1 MMKSALMKGTYQV
14 KVLNEN
20 KEVVTDTG
28 EFDNLITDSA
38 LSMSTPFLNYNGD
51 DSLGGFYLCVGAG
64 VVTAP
69 TVSDTNLGNQIA
81 AVSFT
86 NQGRGFMSFSKISA
100 EGVFPIIYKS
110 SQVATFT
117 GISGDLSELGI
128 RRGSSSGTLVSR
140 SLIKDGAGDPIQ
152 ISVTTEQTVEITY
165 SVYSIVPS
173 DVIST
178 GVMSTPYGDSNYTVY
193 AGTKPYGIHM
203 LNFYYPM
210 YNSDSFADNTS
221 NRKYLLINSADS
233 TGTKSSHD
241 VIGSANYTHSAATQ
255 TTICHLNFNAKDTDQ
270 TFDRV
275 YSTSYISA
283 AQYAPW
289 VELETP
295 ITIPAFYDFHFDI
308 TFTWGRYVA

>member
-1 MMKSALMKGTYQV
+1 MMKSALMKGTYQL
-14 KVLNEN
+14 KVLNKN
-20 KEVVTDTG
+20 KDIFFDTG
-28 EFDNLITDSA
+28 EFENLITDAA
-38 LSMSTPFLNYNGD
+38 LSMSSPFVNYYS
-51 DSLGGFYLCVGAG
+51 DSTLGNFYLCVGAG

-69 TVSDTNLGNQIA
+69 TVSDVNLGNQIA
-81 AVSFT
+81 AKSFT
-86 NQGRGFMSFSKISA
+86 NQGYGFLSFSKVSV
-100 EGVFPIIYKS
+100 EGVFPIIYKC

-117 GISGDLSELGI
+117 GISGDLSELGV

-178 GVMSTPYGDSNYTVY
+178 GVMSTPYGDSNYTVH

-203 LNFYYPM
+203 LNFHLPI
-210 YNSDSFADNTS
+210 SFNAS
-221 NRKYLLINSADS
+221 PGLFKLLNSADNSGTVTVESMGAS
-233 TGTKSSHD
+233 TY
-241 VIGSANYTHSAATQ
+241 YTRNPADQ
-255 TTICHLNFNAKDTDQ
+255 TVTVHLHFDAKDTDQ
-270 TFDRV
+270 TFDRI
-275 YSTSYISA
+275 YGSTSPSTAI
-283 AQYAPW
+283 QAPW

>member
-14 KVLNEN
+14 KVLNKN
-20 KEVVTDTG
+20 KDVVSDTG

-38 LSMSTPFLNYNGD
+38 LSMSTPFSNYNGD

-86 NQGRGFMSFSKISA
+86 NQGYGFISFSKISA

-140 SLIKDGAGDPIQ
+140 SLIKDGVGDPIQ

-178 GVMSTPYGDSNYTVY
+178 GVMSTPYGDSNYTVH

-203 LNFYYPM
+203 LNFYFPISF
-210 YNSDSFADNTS
+210 NSSPGLF
-221 NRKYLLINSADS
+221 KILNSADNSGTATVASMSSS
-233 TGTKSSHD
+233 TY
-241 VIGSANYTHSAATQ
+241 YTRNPAAQSVTV
-255 TTICHLNFNAKDTDQ
+255 HFHFNAKNTDQ
-270 TFDRV
+270 VFDRI
-275 YSTSYISA
+275 YGSTSPSTAI
-283 AQYAPW
+283 QAPW

-295 ITIPAFYDFHFDI
+295 ITIPANYDFSFDI